1 MVFIIRAISARPT
14 VGVLLQ
20 LGPEQA
26 FPVGHDVLG
35 EVEQGGFLAWR
46 LSGSCPSRLPNLS
59 VGPFVLDQFRS
70 RPVCHAGPAHG

>member
-35 EVEQGGFLAWR
+35 EVEQGGFLAIYLWG
-46 LSGSCPSRLPNLS
+46 L
-59 VGPFVLDQFRS
+59 FVLGQFRS
-70 RPVCHAGPAHG
+70 RPVCHADPARG